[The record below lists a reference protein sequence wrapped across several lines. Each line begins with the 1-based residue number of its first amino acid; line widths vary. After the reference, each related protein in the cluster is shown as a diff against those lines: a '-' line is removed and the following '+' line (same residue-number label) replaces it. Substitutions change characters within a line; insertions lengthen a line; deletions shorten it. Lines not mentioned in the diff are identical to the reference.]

1 MCFHIALCFCRQTT
15 HALRASTGLI
25 FINFHAKLLAFKNSV
40 HIPMIYQKHTAN
52 LGGTVLAR
60 SMGMVHLAGLRGL
73 RALLSS
79 LDGLPNAVGID
90 GFDSASPGMKANLR
104 TMRFMVRA
112 REPWSYA
119 AITSLC
125 SPFRCELHLKSGT
138 FGTMGVSTEVSG
150 PITGPLG
157 RCVIRIFLFD
167 ELLLQSSTC
176 QDEWDGNFHLER
188 WQEVLQ

>member
-1 MCFHIALCFCRQTT
+1 M
-15 HALRASTGLI
+15 
-25 FINFHAKLLAFKNSV
+25 
-40 HIPMIYQKHTAN
+40 
-52 LGGTVLAR
+52 LAR

-112 REPWSYA
+112 REPRSYA
-119 AITSLC
+119 AITSLS
-125 SPFRCELHLKSGT
+125 SPEKGVSSKSGT

-150 PITGPLG
+150 PITGPRARSLRDKNLFCLMNFCCSPPHVRMSGTGTFTWRDG
-157 RCVIRIFLFD
+157 RKCSNRFLHMCCTKKIQTD
-167 ELLLQSSTC
+167 GSHGSCIHLLIY
-176 QDEWDGNFHLER
+176 
-188 WQEVLQ
+188 

>member
-1 MCFHIALCFCRQTT
+1 
-15 HALRASTGLI
+15 
-25 FINFHAKLLAFKNSV
+25 
-40 HIPMIYQKHTAN
+40 MIYQKHTAN

-79 LDGLPNAVGID
+79 LDGFPNAVGID

-125 SPFRCELHLKSGT
+125 SPEP
-138 FGTMGVSTEVSG
+138 GVSS
-150 PITGPLG
+150 I
-157 RCVIRIFLFD
+157 
-167 ELLLQSSTC
+167 
-176 QDEWDGNFHLER
+176 
-188 WQEVLQ
+188 